1 MRNVICP
8 NCGTTVEIPR
18 CELCAHL
25 NLNDRCSIEY
35 KCTCPHKVYSRPLA
49 AYKVKGQPAC
59 QYYVADINRITNK
72 NTGDVVKNES
82 THTNR

>member
-1 MRNVICP
+1 MKYVICP
-8 NCGTTVEIPR
+8 KCKTQVEIPR

-25 NLNDRCSIEY
+25 DFNDKKSIGYRCI
-35 KCTCPHKVYSRPLA
+35 CPHKVYKRPLA

-82 THTNR
+82 KDT